1 MKESNK
7 HNQKVI
13 AISDRL
19 SDFMTLNSFNNEIN
33 LKTKNPIYK
42 EKNKRGRIATARR
55 GKKRILGC
63 KY

>member
-19 SDFMTLNSFNNEIN
+19 SDFMTLNSCNNEIN

-42 EKNKRGRIATARR
+42 EKRGKIATARR
-55 GKKRILGC
+55 GKKANPWL
-63 KY
+63 

>member
-13 AISDRL
+13 VISDRL

-42 EKNKRGRIATARR
+42 EKIRERKNSNS
-55 GKKRILGC
+55 
-63 KY
+63 